1 MPVAGRIND
10 SKGDDVP
17 KQKTHKGAA
26 KRFRLSANGKV
37 RRGHSG
43 HTHILTKKSSKRKR
57 KLRQQTEVSDA
68 FAKQIR
74 GVLHN

>member
-1 MPVAGRIND
+1 
-10 SKGDDVP
+10 VP

-26 KRFRLSANGKV
+26 KRFRLSAKGKV

-57 KLRQQTEVSDA
+57 KLRQQTSVSDA
-68 FAKQIR
+68 FAKQLR
-74 GVLHN
+74 EMLH